1 MFLALPHPTPSIPL
15 RWGIQRPLAMAHWDL
30 ARFKREAI
38 AIFATVCGD
47 AEYMTKEQV
56 HVVALAAGMPADT
69 DWETEYATMLAS
81 HHVDA
86 TRGWTV
92 VKFAELLE
100 EKWGQFHTDVGRAWA
115 QRALLDCVLRFRTP
129 DRLIYAVQQALAPQR
144 LIHAVHQAPAQAVR
158 LEEQAQQA
166 QQAQQALPGPQDVAP
181 LPLVVV
187 QPAPPPGPPPPA
199 LPPVARPRA
208 QPPAQHSCGWHRSLA
223 ECEGVRGLT
232 GFGDGRQLP
241 VSPVAYN
248 EYSNNVTRL
257 LALNTHLENTL
268 FFEDQR
274 GWQVISEQ
282 ILRCA
287 RDGDLSVVACRT
299 QANRFVKYECTRC
312 SAYVR
317 ALHSTWELPEDVAR
331 ARRSVLYFFKFSNET
346 DPQPGRPSV

>member
-1 MFLALPHPTPSIPL
+1 
-15 RWGIQRPLAMAHWDL
+15 MAHHWDME
-30 ARFKREAI
+30 RFTREAC

-56 HVVALAAGMPADT
+56 HFVALAAGMPAHT
-69 DWETEYATMLAS
+69 DWEREYATLLDR

-86 TRGWTV
+86 RGWTV
-92 VKFAELLE
+92 VKFAELIE
-100 EKWGQFHTDVGRAWA
+100 EKWDQVDPDVGRAWA
-115 QRALLDCVLRFRTP
+115 RRALVDCVLQYRTP
-129 DRLIYAVQQALAPQR
+129 QRLIYAVQQAQAPQR
-144 LIHAVHQAPAQAVR
+144 LIHAVQQAPAQAVR

-166 QQAQQALPGPQDVAP
+166 QQAQQALPGPQEVAP
-181 LPLVVV
+181 LPPVVV

-208 QPPAQHSCGWHRSLA
+208 QPPAGHSCGWHRSLA
-223 ECEGVRGLT
+223 ECEGVPGLT
-232 GFGDGRQLP
+232 GFGDGSQLP
-241 VSPVAYN
+241 VSHVEYN
-248 EYSNNVTRL
+248 EYSDVTRL

-274 GWQVISEQ
+274 GWQDISGQ

-287 RDGDLSVVACRT
+287 RHGYLSVVACRT
-299 QANRFVKYECTRC
+299 QAHRFVKYECTRC
-312 SAYVR
+312 NAYVR
-317 ALHSTWELPEDVAR
+317 ALHSTWESPEDVAR